1 MDVFKL
7 LLVSLAGWMN
17 RQQQDV
23 IDYLQEE
30 VRVLKEMAEK

>member
-1 MDVFKL
+1 
-7 LLVSLAGWMN
+7 MN

-30 VRVLKEMAEK
+30 VRILKEQRGSKRTEIHG